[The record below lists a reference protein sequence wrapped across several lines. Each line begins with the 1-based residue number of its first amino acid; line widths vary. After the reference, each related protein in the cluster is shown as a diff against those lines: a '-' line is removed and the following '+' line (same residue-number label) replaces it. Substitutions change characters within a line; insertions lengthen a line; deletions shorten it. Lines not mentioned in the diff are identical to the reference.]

1 MWALCTGFNL
11 RPDSCTETYK
21 QSMRVFVC
29 VKEKVTQRACKNL
42 CIVSFSLK
50 KMCKWLRK
58 GYYILK
64 LSTRAKIIR
73 LLLVSH
79 VGECHQA
86 HKLTNKRNYKL
97 YLCICKYINDK
108 SVNCKFAI
116 VHADL
121 IIFSS
126 NICLILFLLNG
137 FEYLENISLTLD
149 LHFFIV
155 IAFGQE

>member
-1 MWALCTGFNL
+1 M
-11 RPDSCTETYK
+11 
-21 QSMRVFVC
+21 C

-86 HKLTNKRNYKL
+86 HKLTKKRNYKL